1 MLKTLLLLVSV
12 FILSL
17 TAQATEDDLSFKQL
31 LQLNQEKNT
40 LVIDRTYTK
49 TNVKYPKLCE
59 LKQYQKSCNSFIIY
73 FVSKFEHTYIS
84 YITENRDFDDIDF
97 DDVKR
102 EVALQEVDIDYRV
115 VSDYNFATII
125 ANVEQRFNQQN
136 ISFTEI
142 FNYNIT
148 TSKIIH
154 FNDLFADPSLAALI
168 CKNII
173 SDAYAKVNSDKLPLL
188 LAQIEVSPKN
198 FLLLPDGVEFVFSKS
213 IFNDNKISPKVVIK
227 LDRLMEAKPKL
238 GWFPVL
244 QKQN

>member
-1 MLKTLLLLVSV
+1 MFKVLCLLVSV
-12 FILSL
+12 LGFCFS
-17 TAQATEDDLSFKQL
+17 AYAVDENLSFKQL
-31 LQLNQEKNT
+31 YQLNKEKKT

-59 LKQYQKSCNSFIIY
+59 LKTYQKSCNSFINY
-73 FVSKFEHTYIS
+73 FVSKFEHNYIS
-84 YITENRDFDDIDF
+84 FITSNRDFEDIDLY
-97 DDVKR
+97 DVKR
-102 EVALQEVDIDYRV
+102 EVAIQDVELDYRV

-125 ANVEQRFNQQN
+125 ATVDQQFNQQQ
-136 ISFTEI
+136 ISYTEI

-154 FNDLFADPSLAALI
+154 FNDLFDDPSLAALI

-213 IFNDNKISPKVVIK
+213 IFNDDKISPNVIIK
-227 LDRLMEAKPKL
+227 LDRLMEAKPKKE
-238 GWFPVL
+238 WFPIL
-244 QKQN
+244 QNHQ